1 LVRVALAAVFS
12 LTFSCAAHTDVE
24 APAAPAPI
32 VEAKPVEAKPVEA
45 QPVGQ
50 SVPPGLDLSP
60 WRALPP
66 SPPIHIP
73 RAALRNSEEL
83 VKSMRVVPAYDK
95 DATLIG
101 LKLFSFR
108 PGTVLSQ
115 IGLQNSDILVGINDM
130 PVATPEQALA
140 ADEAFRTARTATLNI
155 RRRGEPI
162 RIDLVLE

>member
-32 VEAKPVEAKPVEA
+32 VEAKPVEA

-66 SPPIHIP
+66 SPAIRVP
-73 RAALRNSEEL
+73 RAALRNTEAL
-83 VKSMRVVPAYDK
+83 VKSTRVVPAFEQG
-95 DATLIG
+95 APIG
-101 LKLFSFR
+101 FKLFSF
-108 PGTVLSQ
+108 PKDSVLTQ

-140 ADEAFRTARTATLNI
+140 ADEAFRTAPTATLNI
-155 RRRGEPI
+155 RRRGEPV
-162 RIDLVLE
+162 RIDLILE